1 MDEVGVI
8 GVGALGAAA
17 ELLARGEDVRFNC
30 SHSLGWRAYHAL
42 PSAGMTQRANIA
54 SAARSRRRDKAVLEQ
69 RFTIV
74 GLSYLIQTEHILLAT
89 ETLWAICARSA
100 CSGAT

>member
-30 SHSLGWRAYHAL
+30 SNSLASTPR
-42 PSAGMTQRANIA
+42 PSVCT
-54 SAARSRRRDKAVLEQ
+54 
-69 RFTIV
+69 
-74 GLSYLIQTEHILLAT
+74 LAIHVR
-89 ETLWAICARSA
+89 L
-100 CSGAT
+100 